1 VEVVVVVVVV
11 LVQEEEERAA
21 EDWVRAKNANALI
34 VDIRN
39 HTKGEFRGT
48 RRLARNVV
56 YD

>member
-1 VEVVVVVVVV
+1 MVVVVVA

-34 VDIRN
+34 ADIRY
-39 HTKGEFRGT
+39 HTKEEFRAT
-48 RRLARNVV
+48 RRRARNVV